1 MFRRNFDRVR
11 KVGLG
16 DGIWKGVGG
25 MERDFCLYMEYIAKK
40 NKGVS

>member
-11 KVGLG
+11 KAGLG
-16 DGIWKGVGG
+16 TGYGKVWAAWSMI
-25 MERDFCLYMEYIAKK
+25 CLYMEYIAKK